1 MGEDGG
7 GARGLGEGVNV
18 CHGRRWLGTCHRI
31 HAGLAF
37 PYVRP
42 VQKCV
47 LSPFWTIGWW
57 WVVESSPR
65 RMNESG
71 DSPPVP
77 LKVVV
82 SSKTFKLMRQVRG
95 ELHVSEYLH
104 IF

>member
-1 MGEDGG
+1 MCATEDVGW
-7 GARGLGEGVNV
+7 
-18 CHGRRWLGTCHRI
+18 GRAIEFML
-31 HAGLAF
+31 ALAF

-77 LKVVV
+77 LKVV
-82 SSKTFKLMRQVRG
+82 
-95 ELHVSEYLH
+95 E
-104 IF
+104 